1 MNIAW
6 IFPHQEKCGI
16 ASYSRRYIDAL
27 KKAAAITCF
36 DPAACTSDLAATLS
50 TINQCELVHIQYEP
64 SYFINGRRDL
74 YTDLCEKI
82 NIPIVVSLH
91 EVYRSFPDVYP
102 RETITGNGPI
112 AFLRRRQYDRRHP
125 LQTAYRRNA
134 SRSFSAHAVLIHH
147 DFQRAIVIEQGC
159 RTEVVSIMPQ
169 PVPLFSGAQ
178 PPPPWNGERPLQIAA
193 LGFINPHFDYDLL
206 FATLER
212 LAMAW
217 RFTWIGGIRRDEDTP
232 LLETIFARIQ
242 EKRWTDRFV
251 VTGWLPD
258 NEFRMRLNDADLVC
272 AFFTARSSS
281 SSLAAAFGSLRPVIA
296 TPIPLT
302 DELAKSGVL
311 RLLPSDPDRL
321 AEGIGDLAT
330 QNDLRSPLIA
340 KVKAYCRDNNFDALS
355 KRLLDL
361 YHGIL
366 SAQGR
371 GTK

>member
-16 ASYSRRYIDAL
+16 AAYSRRYIDAL
-27 KKAAAITCF
+27 KKAAAITCI
-36 DPAACTSDLAATLS
+36 DPTACTSDLAATLS
-50 TINQCELVHIQYEP
+50 TINHCELVHIQYEP
-64 SYFINGRRDL
+64 SYFFHGRRDF

-91 EVYRSFPDVYP
+91 EVYRSFPDIYP
-102 RETITGNGPI
+102 RESITGNGPT
-112 AFLRRRQYDRRHP
+112 AMLRRMLYDRRHP
-125 LQTAYRRNA
+125 LQTVYRRHA
-134 SRSFSAHAVLIHH
+134 AGSFYAKKVLVHH
-147 DFQRAIVIEQGC
+147 EFQRAIVIEQGC
-159 RTEVVSIMPQ
+159 RAEVVSIIPQ

-178 PPPPWNGERPLQIAA
+178 PSPPWNGGRPLHIAA

-217 RFTWIGGIRRDEDTP
+217 RFTWIGGIRRVEDTP
-232 LLETIFARIQ
+232 HLQTICARIQ
-242 EKRWTDRFV
+242 EKRWTERFV

-258 NEFRMRLNDADLVC
+258 GEFRMRLNEADLVC

-302 DELAKSGVL
+302 DELAGRGVL
-311 RLLPSDPDRL
+311 HLSPADPGRL
-321 AEGIGDLAT
+321 AEGIGNLAT
-330 QNDLRSPLIA
+330 REDLRSPLIA
-340 KVKAYCRDNNFDALS
+340 KTKAYCRDNNFDTLS

-366 SAQGR
+366 GANGR
-371 GTK
+371 GIE